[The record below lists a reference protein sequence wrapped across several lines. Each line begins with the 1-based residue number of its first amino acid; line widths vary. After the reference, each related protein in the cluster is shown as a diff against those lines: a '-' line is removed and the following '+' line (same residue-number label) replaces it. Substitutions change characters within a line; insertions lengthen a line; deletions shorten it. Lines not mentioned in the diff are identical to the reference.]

1 MIAAKKNDGQS
12 SSLTPKWVQK
22 RSGEIVAFDFERIA
36 NVVTKAMNAAGE
48 GSADEA
54 HIVAQKVLGELVKI
68 SRKFKNFVPA
78 VEGIQDMVENAL
90 IELDYAKTAKS
101 FILYRAERSRLRQ
114 HEGRVVP
121 EEVKALAAES
131 KKSFRNPLGE
141 FIYYRTYSRWIEEKG
156 RRETWVETVDRYV
169 DFMKETLGDKL
180 TDKEYAEVRTSILMH
195 EAMPSMRALQFSGPS
210 LRRNHA
216 CAYNC
221 SFIAP
226 ASFQDFGEVMF
237 LSMSGCG
244 VGFSAESYS
253 AQSLPQIKY
262 QTGKTH
268 KYVVEDT
275 REGWSASLAYGMEQW
290 FNGNDVVFDYSLLRP
305 AGARLKTTGGRSS
318 GPGPLVEIHDF
329 IRRKIFS
336 RQGQHLTN
344 LDVHDIICQIG
355 MGVVTGGVRRT
366 ALISLSDFEDAAIRD
381 AKKGQFWLMEPQR
394 SLSNNSAVYTRKPT
408 PEEFLKEWVALME
421 SGSGERGIF
430 NRGGLKAQ
438 FPERRAKIS
447 GEYWDKFG
455 TNPCGEIILRSKQFC
470 NLSEV
475 VARSTDKLADLK
487 RKIRVATILG
497 TYQSSFTN
505 FIYLSPEWKKNCE
518 EERLLG
524 VSVTGM
530 WDCPAARKPEVLR
543 ALRDEAIRVNKLYAK
558 RFGIS
563 PSTAITCVKPSGNLS
578 QTVDCSSGMHP
589 RHSQYYIRR
598 VRISTNDA
606 LFQMMKAQGVP
617 CHPEVGQNP
626 ENAHTYVVD
635 FPVKA
640 PNGSIFKD
648 DLSALDQLE
657 FWLNVKNNFTE
668 HNPSTTISI
677 GPDEWIEVAHWLYK
691 HWDMIGGLS
700 FLPRTDHVYQLAPYE
715 ECTKEVY
722 EELLKKYEGLDYS
735 KVVLYEV
742 DDSALDAKKE
752 LACAGGQCEIEDLAT
767 VALDSQKKAAK
778 SSKKDEE

>member
-36 NVVTKAMNAAGE
+36 SVVTKAMNAAGE
-48 GSADEA
+48 GSPDEA
-54 HIVAQKVLGELVKI
+54 EIVAQKVLGELSKI
-68 SRKFKNFVPA
+68 TRKFKNFVPA

-101 FILYRAERSRLRQ
+101 FILYRAERARMRQ

-141 FIYYRTYSRWIEEKG
+141 FIYYRTYSRWIEEKQ

-226 ASFQDFGEVMF
+226 SSFQDFGEVMF

-290 FNGNDVVFDYSLLRP
+290 FNGNDVSFDYTKLRP

-318 GPGPLVEIHDF
+318 GPGPLIEIHDF

-336 RQGQHLTN
+336 KQGQHLTN

-366 ALISLSDFEDAAIRD
+366 ALISLSDLDDTAIRD

-408 PEEFLKEWVALME
+408 PEAFLEEWLALMR
-421 SGSGERGIF
+421 SGAGERGIF

-447 GEYWDKFG
+447 ADWWDKFG

-475 VARSTDKLADLK
+475 VARSTDKPADLK

-524 VSVTGM
+524 VSITGM

-543 ALRDEAIRVNKLYAK
+543 MLRDEAIKVNKQYAK

-563 PSTAITCVKPSGNLS
+563 ASTAITCVKPSGNLS

-640 PNGSIFKD
+640 PNGSVFKD

-657 FWLNVKNNFTE
+657 FWLNVKKNFTE

-700 FLPRTDHVYQLAPYE
+700 FLPRSEHVYQLAPYE
-715 ECTKEVY
+715 ECSKEVY

-735 KVVLYEV
+735 KVVLYETT
-742 DDSALDAKKE
+742 DENLDAKKE
-752 LACAGGQCEIEDLAT
+752 LACAGGQCEIEDLAA
-767 VALDSQKKAAK
+767 VSLEGQKKSGK
-778 SSKKDEE
+778 GSKKDEE